1 MPRVYITQSP
11 MRRNVNKQLVHKFD
25 LAPARE
31 YGNLEILLPAG
42 PVLISSDVAIAQ
54 LWERL
59 RNFEPCDFLLC
70 LGDPVAIAAA
80 AAIVAQVNDGCIP
93 LLVYDRH
100 VEKYLSIKVDTNP
113 TRLQEVTV

>member
-31 YGNLEILLPAG
+31 FGHLEILLPSG
-42 PVLISSDVAIAQ
+42 PVLISNTVAVAQ

-59 RNFEPCDFLLC
+59 QNFTAEDHLLC

-100 VEKYLSIKVDTNP
+100 IEKYLAIKVDTNP
-113 TRLQEVTV
+113 ARLQKVAA